1 MNYDAIL
8 ATGLDRIP
16 VVREFCDLFPNAE
29 HTVGK
34 AKRDFDGWQ
43 IVYEWISRSPVYE
56 RYVVWLV
63 VAISIGPDGS
73 LTELEKPNIY
83 VVEISKIERCR
94 NDQGGPSWEFTWG
107 EFEDGDWDRLVENR
121 GDFAAIGLEL
131 TTNAPVERFTECYDD
146 TRPTPLA
153 EPPDGMAFKAPLRF
167 MMS

>member
-1 MNYDAIL
+1 MNYDALL
-8 ATGLDRIP
+8 ATGLNRIP

-29 HTVGK
+29 HTVVK
-34 AKRDFDGWQ
+34 AKRDIDGWQ

-63 VAISIGPDGS
+63 VAIGIGPDGS
-73 LTELEKPNIY
+73 LAELEKPDIY
-83 VVEISKIERCR
+83 VVEINKIERCR
-94 NDQGGPSWEFTWG
+94 HDQAGPSWEFSWA
-107 EFEDGDWDRLVENR
+107 EFEDGDWERLVEHR
-121 GDFAAIGLEL
+121 GDFPAIGLEL